1 MFCGNLDMGKKRS
14 VNWMVFGLALLLS
27 LGTIGCAGSTSPPA
41 PVDRIAQENPQG
53 QQLEVSAQVAIS
65 GELIDLEV
73 ARTPEQQALGLMY
86 RPELPD
92 NRGMLFPFPSP
103 RILTFW
109 MKNVPVPLDMVFLLD
124 GEVKAIAASVPPCTT
139 PSCPVYGPNEPVN
152 QVIELRSGRAAEL
165 GLQVGDR
172 LEIQFLDSP

>member
-1 MFCGNLDMGKKRS
+1 MEKKKT
-14 VNWMVFGLALLLS
+14 VNWVLSGFCLFLS
-27 LGTIGCAGSTSPPA
+27 LGIIGCAGSTSPPV
-41 PVDRIAQENPQG
+41 PVDRIAQENPKG

-86 RPELPD
+86 RPQLPD

-172 LEIQFLDSP
+172 LEIRFLDSP

>member
-1 MFCGNLDMGKKRS
+1 MNGIVL
-14 VNWMVFGLALLLS
+14 GLALLLS
-27 LGTIGCAGSTSPPA
+27 LGTIGCARSTPPPA
-41 PVDRIAQENPQG
+41 SVDRIAQENPKG
-53 QQLEVSAQVAIS
+53 QQLEVSAQVEIS
-65 GELIDLEV
+65 GEPIDLEV

-92 NRGMLFPFPSP
+92 NRGMLFPFSSP